1 MNRKLTFTEKIYTYD
16 IDFVGH
22 VNNINYIRWLENGR
36 VRLLEAIGMPAF
48 DLAAS
53 DGILPV
59 LTETTIR
66 YKKALFLNNTVT
78 VEVWLSKLNNASAI
92 MEFQFL
98 NEKGEL
104 CARAQQKGLFIDR
117 KTMKPVRLTEEY
129 RNAFE
134 KFLIS

>member
-78 VEVWLSKLNNASAI
+78 VEVWLSELGNASAI
-92 MEFQFL
+92 MEFRFL

-104 CARAQQKGLFIDR
+104 CAEARQKGLFIDR
-117 KTMKPVRLTEEY
+117 KIMKPVRLTDEY
-129 RNAFE
+129 RKAFE
-134 KFLIS
+134 IFLIS

>member
-48 DLAAS
+48 DLAVS

-78 VEVWLSKLNNASAI
+78 VEVWLSELGNASAI
-92 MEFQFL
+92 MEFRFL

-104 CARAQQKGLFIDR
+104 CAEARQKGLFIDR
-117 KTMKPVRLTEEY
+117 KTMKPVRLTDEY
-129 RNAFE
+129 RKAFE
-134 KFLIS
+134 TFLVS